1 MVRRGEH
8 VREHDAGGAPF
19 SLASEDR
26 AECYAPAVMRPL
38 VLVTLVLL
46 VSACATARDSFT
58 VSNVNGCLQ
67 KQCAG
72 SGDPT
77 DRASCEAS
85 CRRTYGH

>member
-1 MVRRGEH
+1 
-8 VREHDAGGAPF
+8 
-19 SLASEDR
+19 
-26 AECYAPAVMRPL
+26 MRPL